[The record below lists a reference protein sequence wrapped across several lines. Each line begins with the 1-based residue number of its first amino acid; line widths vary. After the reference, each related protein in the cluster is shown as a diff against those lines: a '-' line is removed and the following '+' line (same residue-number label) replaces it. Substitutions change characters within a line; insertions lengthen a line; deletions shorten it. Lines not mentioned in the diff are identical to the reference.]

1 MRFQLPSLNEIKW
14 VSDDVF
20 IYVTLIIYIDIKL
33 GCLVK
38 YETVNWSK
46 VGTSDLLTIIPFEI
60 FEFRA
65 AVAFRRDYV
74 VFPL

>member
-1 MRFQLPSLNEIKW
+1 MSLNDIKW
-14 VSDDVF
+14 VSEDVF
-20 IYVTLIIYIDIKL
+20 IYVVLIIYIDINL
-33 GCLVK
+33 EWLAK

-46 VGTSDLLTIIPFEI
+46 VYASDLLTIIPFEI
-60 FEFRA
+60 FKFRA